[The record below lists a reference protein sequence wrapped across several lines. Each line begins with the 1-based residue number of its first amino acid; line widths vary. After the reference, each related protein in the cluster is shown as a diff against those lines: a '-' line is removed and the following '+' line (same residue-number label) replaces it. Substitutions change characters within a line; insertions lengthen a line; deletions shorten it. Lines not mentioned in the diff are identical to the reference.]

1 MPSLSEFE
9 KTPRRELHVF
19 YVLDTSGS
27 MSGTPIATL
36 NNAMTETVEVLRQ
49 QAKSNADA
57 LVKIAVLEFNSGCR
71 WLQPKGPEEMEDFIW
86 KDLKAGGLTDMGTAL
101 KELDSKLSRH
111 AFLSSMTGAYLP
123 VIIFMTDGYA
133 TDDYKKALEQIRKNR
148 WFERGT
154 KIGFAVGQEADVE
167 MVTEIVGSS
176 EAIVQ
181 TDDLELFARM
191 LRFVSV
197 TATMMCSKSRTSEE
211 GGGGNGVPGEDI
223 VKEIIGDDPEKDVV
237 NPTKPDPEPVV
248 PDKPIDDPNDDPDPW
263 LFDDADFD

>member
-1 MPSLSEFE
+1 MPIISEYD

-27 MSGTPIATL
+27 MSGTAIATL
-36 NNAMTETVEVLRQ
+36 NNAMTETVEVIRQ

-71 WLQPKGPEEMEDFIW
+71 WLQPQGPEEMEDFIW
-86 KDLKAGGLTDMGTAL
+86 KDLKAGGLTDMGSAL

-111 AFLSSMTGAYLP
+111 AFLNSMTGAYLP

-154 KIGFAVGQEADVE
+154 KIGFAVGEEADIG
-167 MVTEIVGSS
+167 MIAEIVGNI
-176 EAIVQ
+176 EAVAQ

-191 LRFVSV
+191 LKFASV
-197 TATMMCSKSRTSEE
+197 TATMLCSQSQTDERGISGKVILDKARRDNPEMK
-211 GGGGNGVPGEDI
+211 DI
-223 VKEIIGDDPEKDVV
+223 VP
-237 NPTKPDPEPVV
+237 PTKPEQEPT
-248 PDKPIDDPNDDPDPW
+248 PDEPKEENGTEDDGKDDW
-263 LFDDADFD
+263 IFDDADFD